1 MKLGS
6 LVGKEFIITGDQFS
20 SVVEAADGLV
30 DLMNKKIK
38 LPVDSAEVKK
48 IIREREALGGTVLPP
63 GVAIP
68 HGRVEGFQDIL
79 MGIWVPATPLE
90 TDQGP
95 LKILFFFITSKVGSP
110 LYLPV
115 LSCIGKYFSDS
126 EFLDSLMGKTAL
138 QIHDLLNT
146 MQLKKEITIEDIM
159 TTDPVSCN
167 ENMSLAQ
174 LADLFYQKRL
184 SFLPVVNSKNQLV
197 GEVTIKDLL
206 SNGIPDY
213 VQRLGNVK
221 FMKTLEPFEVMLRDE
236 DRILIKEIMR
246 PINRG
251 ISKDASI
258 LEAVLLITTKGFRHI
273 PVMENGKLI
282 GMISETD
289 ILQKVIR
296 G

>member
-30 DLMNKKIK
+30 DLINKKIK
-38 LPVDSAEVKK
+38 LPVDAAEVKK

-79 MGIWVPATPLE
+79 MGIWVPTTPLE

-115 LSCIGKYFSDS
+115 LSCLGKYFSDS

-184 SFLPVVNSKNQLV
+184 SFLPVVNNRNQLV

-213 VQRLGNVK
+213 VKRLGNVK

-258 LEAVLLITTKGFRHI
+258 LEAVILITTKGFRHI
-273 PVMENGKLI
+273 PVMENEKLI

>member
-30 DLMNKKIK
+30 DLINKRIK

-115 LSCIGKYFSDS
+115 LSCLGKYFSDS

-184 SFLPVVNSKNQLV
+184 SFLPVVNNKNQLV

-213 VQRLGNVK
+213 VKRLGNVK

-258 LEAVLLITTKGFRHI
+258 LEAVILITTKGFRHI
-273 PVMENGKLI
+273 PVMENEKLI

>member
-6 LVGKEFIITGDQFS
+6 LVGKEFIITGDLFS
-20 SVVEAADGLV
+20 SVLEAADSLV
-30 DLMNKKIK
+30 DLINKKIK
-38 LPVDSAEVKK
+38 LPVDSSEVKT

-79 MGIWVPATPLE
+79 MGIWVPHTPLE
-90 TDQGP
+90 TDQGEV
-95 LKILFFFITSKVGSP
+95 KILFTFLTSKVGSP

-115 LSCIGKYFSDS
+115 LSCIGKYFSEAD
-126 EFLDSLMGKTAL
+126 FLDSLMGKSAIE
-138 QIHDLLNT
+138 IHDQLNT
-146 MQLKKEITIEDIM
+146 MQLKKEVTIEDIM

-174 LADLFYQKRL
+174 LSDLFYQKKL
-184 SFLPVVNSKNQLV
+184 SFLPVVNDKNQQV

-206 SNGIPDY
+206 SHGIPDY
-213 VQRLGNVK
+213 VKRLGNIK
-221 FMKTLEPFEVMLRDE
+221 FMKTLEPFEAMLREE

-246 PINRG
+246 PVSRG
-251 ISKDASI
+251 ISKEASI
-258 LEAVLLITTKGFRHI
+258 LEAVILITTKGFRHI
-273 PVMENGKLI
+273 PVIENKQLI
-282 GMISETD
+282 GMVSETD

-296 G
+296 A

>member
-6 LVGKEFIITGDQFS
+6 LVGKEFIITGDHFS
-20 SVVEAADGLV
+20 SVVEAADSLV

-79 MGIWVPATPLE
+79 MGIWVPNTPLE

-184 SFLPVVNSKNQLV
+184 SFLPVVNNNNQLV

-213 VQRLGNVK
+213 VKRLGNVK

-258 LEAVLLITTKGFRHI
+258 LEAVILITTKGFRHI
-273 PVMENGKLI
+273 PVIENEKLI